1 MEGALL
7 FVYVQNAFSQRQSP
21 GNVFNWDLLQVTESM
36 AQTDNLYTPSISFY
50 CFYIPSIA
58 QVPGKTASL
67 SDGGRENTRLG
78 ASWACGDMS
87 GMLTGDVG
95 SHLHNSKVKTSDAV

>member
-36 AQTDNLYTPSISFY
+36 AQTDNFYTPSISTRY
-50 CFYIPSIA
+50 LEKQLLLVMRGEKTPA
-58 QVPGKTASL
+58 WVP
-67 SDGGRENTRLG
+67 LG
-78 ASWACGDMS
+78 HVVICW
-87 GMLTGDVG
+87 
-95 SHLHNSKVKTSDAV
+95 DAHRGCWLPFTQFQG